1 MFKYIRANSR
11 WFRIFQ
17 RDYVIW
23 LILWGGGYSWS
34 FDFVEIWVVVLSF
47 DIGIKTDLHFDSPMI
62 NPPDIKSKF
71 LIWFR
76 CIRPIWWQ
84 IEDKQGF
91 FSLWPLGQPY
101 KGIQFKV
108 YIPYSKLWHA
118 LLAKW
123 IRQYSKHL
131 SVPEKKTNIKSI
143 THIIQDIHIGACNF
157 WEILFSK
164 FYSLAF

>member
-1 MFKYIRANSR
+1 MVSNIPKRLCDLVDFM
-11 WFRIFQ
+11 
-17 RDYVIW
+17 
-23 LILWGGGYSWS
+23 GGGYSWS